1 MKEFVTDENK
11 QKLLKEVI
19 ELEKN
24 KDKLLKSKKRNY
36 LKM

>member
-24 KDKLLKSKKRNY
+24 KDKLLKSKKEII
-36 LKM
+36 